1 MIPLV
6 KGLEYI
12 QSFFQWFIDLFKTLG
27 QMITT
32 LVSILGTC
40 VEYLKN
46 VLGILPTWMYVVLVV
61 LIIVCVVYK
70 VLGREG
76 NA

>member
-1 MIPLV
+1 ML

-32 LVSILGTC
+32 LISILGTC
-40 VEYLKN
+40 VDYLKD
-46 VLGILPTWMYVVLVV
+46 VLGILPSWMYVVLVV

>member
-1 MIPLV
+1 ML

-27 QMITT
+27 TMITT
-32 LVSILGTC
+32 LISILGTC
-40 VEYLKN
+40 VDYLKD
-46 VLGILPTWMYVVLVV
+46 VLGILPGWMYVVLVV

>member
-1 MIPLV
+1 ML

-32 LVSILGTC
+32 LISILGTC
-40 VEYLKN
+40 VDYLKD
-46 VLGILPTWMYVVLVV
+46 VLGILPPWMYVVLVV

>member
-1 MIPLV
+1 ML

-27 QMITT
+27 SMITT
-32 LVSILGTC
+32 LISILGTC
-40 VEYLKN
+40 VDYLKD
-46 VLGILPTWMYVVLVV
+46 VLGILPGWMYVVLVV

>member
-1 MIPLV
+1 MV

-12 QSFFQWFIDLFKTLG
+12 QSFFQWFIDLFKTIG
-27 QMITT
+27 QLITT

-40 VEYLKN
+40 VDYLKD
-46 VLGILPTWMYVVLVV
+46 VLGILPSWMYVVLVV
-61 LIIVCVVYK
+61 LIVVCVVYK